1 MPFLFQ
7 KAGETVPLLFFAL
20 RIILFTFNAIY
31 AIMTW
36 RYESTTSGVSGMTFE
51 ELRAKANELPM
62 LPGVYIMM
70 DKTGKVIY
78 VGKAKLLKNRVASYF
93 RGDHEAKTEVMVSKV
108 DRFDVIIA
116 NTEFEALVLESQLIK
131 HHAPRYNIRLK
142 DDKGYPFIRVDLKSE
157 YPEFTVVTRIE
168 KDGARY
174 LGPYG
179 SRSSTKS
186 ALEAVKKALKLP
198 TCGKKFPRDIGKD
211 RPCLNYHIGA
221 CRAYC
226 LKDTASR
233 EYRESVDAAVA
244 IFEGKTS
251 ELVKKLTSEM
261 EEAAEKLQ
269 FELAAEKRDRL
280 KAVGHLAERQF
291 VIAGS
296 MADMDVIGYYRGPAK
311 TCFTALHYIGGT
323 LLDKDFELFET
334 PFEED
339 EEAVSG
345 ILRLYYERR
354 RVWPKTIC
362 LPFDLTD
369 KDALE
374 QLFTEKAGHRVYIE
388 IPRRGDKAKLV
399 ETANINAREEAERA
413 VTNDEKT
420 SKTLEWLQ
428 KALKMDVPPARIEA
442 FDISNTGGEDI
453 VASMTVFS
461 DGKPLKCGYRKF
473 KIKTLADQDDYHSMA
488 EVVSRRIARYKSGDE
503 KFYDLPDL
511 MLVDGGAVHAK
522 GALDVL
528 REAGVGIPVFGMVKD
543 DRHRTRALVSPE
555 GEEIGIQ
562 SQPAVFVLI
571 GTIQEETHRFAVE
584 FHRSLRSKNSYRSTL
599 DAIPGIGEKRRNALL
614 KAFGSLKAVKAATE
628 EELGKVVPKDAA
640 KRVYDHFHGDSGE
653 QGQAE
658 SGESSKNGN
667 GTH

>member
-1 MPFLFQ
+1 
-7 KAGETVPLLFFAL
+7 
-20 RIILFTFNAIY
+20 
-31 AIMTW
+31 
-36 RYESTTSGVSGMTFE
+36 MTFE

-62 LPGVYIMM
+62 RRAFIMM
-70 DKTGKVIY
+70 DKTGRLYMSERRAV
-78 VGKAKLLKNRVASYF
+78 KNRVASYF
-93 RGDHEAKTEVMVSKV
+93 RGGHEAKRVMVSN
-108 DRFDVIIA
+108 RPFRRHHRQYGIR
-116 NTEFEALVLESQLIK
+116 ALVLESQLIK
-131 HHAPRYNIRLK
+131 HHAPRYNIKLK
-142 DDKGYPFIRVDLKSE
+142 DDKGYPFIRVDLRSE

-311 TCFTALHYIGGT
+311 TCFTALHYLGGT

-511 MLVDGGAVHAK
+511 MLVDGGAVTRRRARRPEGGRRYSSFRH
-522 GALDVL
+522 GQ
-528 REAGVGIPVFGMVKD
+528 D
-543 DRHRTRALVSPE
+543 DRHRTRALSRRRRR
-555 GEEIGIQ
+555 
-562 SQPAVFVLI
+562 SVFKASRPFCTHRDDT
-571 GTIQEETHRFAVE
+571 GRTHRFAVE

-599 DAIPGIGEKRRNALL
+599 DAIPASARRRNALL